1 MLFRQLLN
9 GDTKAKSLKKRTEQN
24 LSANSAR
31 TVKTMRR
38 DKAIAFVIISA
49 LALTLVRPCAAQ
61 NPATMKTFFS
71 QVYPGIF
78 VGVNAS
84 QEVSPAQNI
93 TLRLWVECR
102 SLDVAMDS
110 LNMSVYGFE
119 LGKEKILLKDV
130 VCIAARTPLAFN
142 QTRVY
147 NYTVPVPSDVW
158 DTTYAELGFS
168 YKIADEPHEY
178 NPGFSLTLVRNV
190 YLENLERQLRSLN
203 ESYAVLNAT
212 YWALNGTYAQLNES
226 YSELRQNYT
235 SLQVNV
241 GELDNVRRVVAI
253 LVVTAVFFIAT
264 TFYLVIRKPRE
275 SW

>member
-1 MLFRQLLN
+1 M
-9 GDTKAKSLKKRTEQN
+9 KPE
-24 LSANSAR
+24 
-31 TVKTMRR
+31 KT
-38 DKAIAFVIISA
+38 IALVIIFA
-49 LALTLVRPCAAQ
+49 LALSFVRPCAAQ
-61 NPATMKTFFS
+61 DPAAMRTFFS

-102 SLDVAMDS
+102 SLDVAIDS
-110 LNMSVYGFE
+110 LNISVYGFE
-119 LGKEKILLKDV
+119 LGKEKVLLKDV
-130 VCIAARTPLAFN
+130 VCIANRTLLTFN

-158 DTTYAELGFS
+158 DTTYAELDFS

-178 NPGFSLTLVRNV
+178 SPSFSLTLVRNV
-190 YLENLERQLRSLN
+190 YLENLERQLKSLN

-241 GELDNVRRVVAI
+241 GELDNARRVVAI
-253 LVVTAVFFIAT
+253 LVVTTVFFIAT